1 MHMYALLC
9 LWRAAQ
15 PQHHVFEAN
24 CRSTASGGLFSS
36 SPALTGAVTSS
47 TAIIKPATNA
57 LATSMVSQ
65 SSPVTAAGSQ
75 SGMASR
81 PLAGLDS
88 LGMRS
93 QAKRSTLTIDQVL
106 LLLHCSSGCLH
117 TCSFCLRTAA
127 QLLGIACLGWT
138 WVGSTKHTRL
148 GMYLA
153 ISVKLDYVCSAPR
166 VNMMLGSIG

>member
-1 MHMYALLC
+1 MHGPVSGHPYLTMHVYALLC

-36 SPALTGAVTSS
+36 GPALMKPVTSSPALTGAVTSS
-47 TAIIKPATNA
+47 AAITKPATNA

-65 SSPVTAAGSQ
+65 SSPVLAAGSQ

-93 QAKRSTLTIDQVL
+93 QAKHSTLTIDQVL
-106 LLLHCSSGCLH
+106 LLICCSSGCLH
-117 TCSFCLRTAA
+117 TCMT
-127 QLLGIACLGWT
+127 I
-138 WVGSTKHTRL
+138 
-148 GMYLA
+148 Y
-153 ISVKLDYVCSAPR
+153 
-166 VNMMLGSIG
+166 

>member
-1 MHMYALLC
+1 MPCCACGELLNC
-9 LWRAAQ
+9 
-15 PQHHVFEAN
+15 VFEAK

-36 SPALTGAVTSS
+36 GPTLMKPVTSSPALTGAVTSS
-47 TAIIKPATNA
+47 AAIIKPAINA
-57 LATSMVSQ
+57 PGTSMVSQ

-106 LLLHCSSGCLH
+106 LLLCCNSGCLH
-117 TCSFCLRTAA
+117 TCSFASRWLHSCLA
-127 QLLGIACLGWT
+127 LPVWIGPGWAVQNT
-138 WVGSTKHTRL
+138 QG
-148 GMYLA
+148 LA
-153 ISVKLDYVCSAPR
+153 YILQSVLSLTMSVQPS
-166 VNMMLGSIG
+166 G